1 MPVRRR
7 AAGAGFAAA
16 PEHGAIVSPP
26 LRVGEALGGSRMIGD
41 LALRFVLGGAV
52 VSAFAA
58 IAEVFEP
65 KSFSGLFGAA
75 PSVAITT
82 LTLTYL
88 SDGAEATATAARWM
102 LVATPAM
109 LAYSTCCVVA
119 CRREQVP
126 VGLAAL
132 AAWGVWLAVALGLY
146 VALRGVIPT

>member
-1 MPVRRR
+1 
-7 AAGAGFAAA
+7 
-16 PEHGAIVSPP
+16 
-26 LRVGEALGGSRMIGD
+26 MIGD
-41 LALRFVLGGAV
+41 LVLRFALGGAV

-58 IAEVFEP
+58 IAELFEP

-109 LAYSTCCVVA
+109 LAYSACCVAA
-119 CRREQVP
+119 CRHERVAIW
-126 VGLAAL
+126 LAAL
-132 AAWGVWLAVALGLY
+132 AAWGVWLAIALGLH
-146 VALRGVIPT
+146 VALRGAIAT

>member
-1 MPVRRR
+1 
-7 AAGAGFAAA
+7 
-16 PEHGAIVSPP
+16 
-26 LRVGEALGGSRMIGD
+26 MIGD
-41 LALRFVLGGAV
+41 LVLRFVLSGAV

-58 IAEVFEP
+58 IAELFEP

-109 LAYSTCCVVA
+109 LAYGACCIAA
-119 CRREQVP
+119 CRHERVP
-126 VGLAAL
+126 VWLAAL
-132 AAWGVWLAVALGLY
+132 AAWAVWLAVALGLY
-146 VALRGVIPT
+146 LTLHGVIAT

>member
-1 MPVRRR
+1 MT
-7 AAGAGFAAA
+7 
-16 PEHGAIVSPP
+16 
-26 LRVGEALGGSRMIGD
+26 GD
-41 LALRFVLGGAV
+41 LVLRFALGGAV
-52 VSAFAA
+52 VSAFAV
-58 IAEVFEP
+58 IAELFEP

-109 LAYSTCCVVA
+109 VMYSACCVAA
-119 CRREQVP
+119 CRHERVP
-126 VGLAAL
+126 VWLVAL

-146 VALRGVIPT
+146 AALRGAIAT

>member
-1 MPVRRR
+1 
-7 AAGAGFAAA
+7 
-16 PEHGAIVSPP
+16 
-26 LRVGEALGGSRMIGD
+26 MIGD

-58 IAEVFEP
+58 IAELFEP

-109 LAYSTCCVVA
+109 LAYSTCCVAA
-119 CRREQVP
+119 CRRERIP
-126 VGLAAL
+126 VWLAAL
-132 AAWGVWLAVALGLY
+132 AAWLVWLAVALGLY
-146 VALRGVIPT
+146 LARRGVIVT